1 MIIHT
6 FGNGDTIERCPD
18 ALIVRLN
25 GRRRVLSTSA
35 LNGGIRDDLTAV
47 FNQDC
52 KVDGRKDAP
61 LKDTTYE
68 KHLKIVAT
76 ELGLDPGRACGLT
89 TAADM
94 GNAAIS
100 VQSYENL
107 TVTAVVTGGVDV
119 NGGRAGDPA
128 FWHEADGACLPVS
141 GTVNIMLFISARLPE
156 GTLARA
162 LVTCTEAKT
171 AALQELLAPSLYSSG
186 IATGSGTDG
195 TIIVSDLES
204 PLVLTFAGKHSKL
217 GELTGRA
224 VMNAVK
230 EALYRQTGL
239 GPEQQFDIFSRI
251 GRYGITRDAVLREKL
266 AAGFILRTPAKDVA
280 AGAEKLAKNPE
291 LVILTS
297 LYVHILDQLSWGLI
311 PPENAVDA
319 ANILLREMGM
329 DIRVLP
335 HINAP
340 SAIDSM
346 LAAYKQGLLK
356 RLE

>member
-1 MIIHT
+1 MILHT
-6 FGNGDTIERCPD
+6 FENGDTVERRPH
-18 ALIVRLN
+18 ALIARLN
-25 GRRRVLSTSA
+25 GRRCVLSTSA

-47 FNQDC
+47 FNHDC

-68 KHLKIVAT
+68 GHLKIVAS
-76 ELGLDPGRACGLT
+76 ELGLDPNRTCGLT

-94 GNAAIS
+94 RNAALC

-107 TVTAVVTGGVDV
+107 AVTAVVTGGVDV
-119 NGGRAGDPA
+119 NGGRVGEPA
-128 FWHEADGACLPVS
+128 CWHETDGDCFPVS
-141 GTVNIMLFISARLPE
+141 GTVNIMLFIGARLPE

-186 IATGSGTDG
+186 IATGSGTDW

-217 GELTGRA
+217 GELIGRA
-224 VMNAVK
+224 VISAVK

-239 GPEQQFDIFSRI
+239 SPEQQFDIFSRI
-251 GRYGITRDAVLREKL
+251 GRYGITRDAFLREKL
-266 AAGFILRTPAKDVA
+266 TACLILGTPAQDAAAGV
-280 AGAEKLAKNPE
+280 EKLAKDPQ
-291 LVILTS
+291 LVVLTS
-297 LYVHILDQLSWGLI
+297 LYVHLLDQLSWGLI
-311 PPENAVDA
+311 PPEKTVDT
-319 ANILLREMGM
+319 ANVLLREMGM
-329 DIRVLP
+329 DIRILP
-335 HINAP
+335 HINAS